1 MINIVLLCI
10 GAGLTAIWG
19 IAHLFPT
26 SSVVKGFGEIS
37 ADNKNI
43 ITMEW
48 IVEGVSL
55 IFIGTARCARYC
67 CKSLKRCILGCLCL
81 FRHLFD
87 RVGFGVHFY
96 RFQSKVLAIQTL
108 SFHLHHLCSTYS
120 RGDIHLEEQIPRLE
134 LTYDNAK

>member
-1 MINIVLLCI
+1 MVNIVLLYV

-37 ADNKNI
+37 KDNTNI

-55 IFIGTARCARYC
+55 IFIGTLVALVTVANPFNDV
-67 CKSLKRCILGCLCL
+67 SLAVYTCSATCLI
-81 FRHLFD
+81 
-87 RVGFGVHFY
+87 
-96 RFQSKVLAIQTL
+96 VLALVSVFTGFKVKFL
-108 SFHLHHLCSTYS
+108 PFRLCPFIFTISAVLILVGTFM
-120 RGDIHLEEQIPRLE
+120 
-134 LTYDNAK
+134 

>member
-1 MINIVLLCI
+1 MVNIVLLYV

-55 IFIGTARCARYC
+55 IFIGT
-67 CKSLKRCILGCLCL
+67 SLRSLLW
-81 FRHLFD
+81 
-87 RVGFGVHFY
+87 
-96 RFQSKVLAIQTL
+96 
-108 SFHLHHLCSTYS
+108 
-120 RGDIHLEEQIPRLE
+120 
-134 LTYDNAK
+134 

>member
-1 MINIVLLCI
+1 MINIVLLYV

-55 IFIGTARCARYC
+55 IFIGTLVALVTVVNPLNDV
-67 CKSLKRCILGCLCL
+67 SLAVYACSTICLI
-81 FRHLFD
+81 
-87 RVGFGVHFY
+87 
-96 RFQSKVLAIQTL
+96 VLALVSIFTGFKVKFL
-108 SFHLHHLCSTYS
+108 PFRLCPFIFTISAVLILVGTFM
-120 RGDIHLEEQIPRLE
+120 
-134 LTYDNAK
+134 

>member
-1 MINIVLLCI
+1 MVNIVLLYV

-37 ADNKNI
+37 KDNTNI

-55 IFIGTARCARYC
+55 IFIGTLVALVTVANPLNDV
-67 CKSLKRCILGCLCL
+67 SLAVYTCSATCLI
-81 FRHLFD
+81 
-87 RVGFGVHFY
+87 
-96 RFQSKVLAIQTL
+96 VLALVSVFTGFKVKFL
-108 SFHLHHLCSTYS
+108 PFRLCPFIFTISAVLILVGTFM
-120 RGDIHLEEQIPRLE
+120 
-134 LTYDNAK
+134 

>member
-1 MINIVLLCI
+1 MINIVLLYV

-37 ADNKNI
+37 ADNKKI

-55 IFIGTARCARYC
+55 IFIGTLVALVTVVNPLNDV
-67 CKSLKRCILGCLCL
+67 SLAVYACSAICLI
-81 FRHLFD
+81 
-87 RVGFGVHFY
+87 
-96 RFQSKVLAIQTL
+96 VLALVSIFTGFKVKFL
-108 SFHLHHLCSTYS
+108 PFRLCPFIFTISAVLILVGTFM
-120 RGDIHLEEQIPRLE
+120 
-134 LTYDNAK
+134 

>member
-1 MINIVLLCI
+1 MINIVLLYV

-37 ADNKNI
+37 ADNKKI

-55 IFIGTARCARYC
+55 IFIGTLVALVTVVNPLNDV
-67 CKSLKRCILGCLCL
+67 SLAVYACSTICLI
-81 FRHLFD
+81 
-87 RVGFGVHFY
+87 
-96 RFQSKVLAIQTL
+96 VLALVSIFTGFKVKFL
-108 SFHLHHLCSTYS
+108 PFRLCPFIFTISAALILVGTF
-120 RGDIHLEEQIPRLE
+120 I
-134 LTYDNAK
+134 

>member
-1 MINIVLLCI
+1 MVNIVLLYV

-37 ADNKNI
+37 KDNTNI

-55 IFIGTARCARYC
+55 IFIGTLVALVTVANPFNDV
-67 CKSLKRCILGCLCL
+67 SLAVYTCSAICLI
-81 FRHLFD
+81 
-87 RVGFGVHFY
+87 
-96 RFQSKVLAIQTL
+96 VLALVSVFTGFKVKFL
-108 SFHLHHLCSTYS
+108 PFRLCPFIFTISAVLILVGTFM
-120 RGDIHLEEQIPRLE
+120 
-134 LTYDNAK
+134 